1 MSSGRLWYSTAASH
15 AATWWE
21 QRRQHMTV
29 DAVPSLLEAFHR
41 SDRTAQ
47 RYHVGK
53 AGISQ
58 EQLQRVPKL
67 GRLKQEILSRSLRN
81 RRNSASEDTW
91 STPKGK
97 VMPYPGT
104 ATPGEGET
112 ETISPLLPSAN
123 VQSGQRLS
131 IPQLQRLADQGDA
144 GAQVDLRIVESQ
156 QHASSS
162 SKLPLTP
169 TDDASSR
176 PKKLI
181 PPKGWLH
188 FVAGGAGGMCGAI
201 ITSPLDVVKTRLQSD
216 LYRQRSPQKGAAS
229 LASSEAA
236 ASQNSGILQSA
247 RRLAY
252 HFVETGYL
260 LKEISTTEGP
270 RALFRGLGPTL
281 VGVIPARSINFY
293 TYGNGKALIADRFN
307 GGKETSLVHL
317 SAAALA
323 GLVTATATNP
333 IWVVKTR
340 LQLDSRRNERPAAS
354 PSSATASPTRP
365 IASTAS
371 ATATRPGVAH
381 FSTAASVVRSKK
393 TLGTFGEP
401 AFFHASKASSGSS
414 MNSLQMTLHIVR
426 KEGVKG
432 LYKGMSASYLGV
444 AEGTIQWVLYE
455 RLKKMGVDQPQDG
468 QGQGKVT
475 GKLSSMV
482 GAAGV
487 AKLVA
492 SLATYPHEVVRTRLR
507 QQPEAGQKPKYTG
520 LLQTVRLVY
529 KEEGFAALYGGLSA
543 HLLRVVPNAVV
554 MFSIYELTLRFATK
568 TDDVQ

>member
-1 MSSGRLWYSTAASH
+1 
-15 AATWWE
+15 
-21 QRRQHMTV
+21 
-29 DAVPSLLEAFHR
+29 
-41 SDRTAQ
+41 
-47 RYHVGK
+47 
-53 AGISQ
+53 
-58 EQLQRVPKL
+58 
-67 GRLKQEILSRSLRN
+67 
-81 RRNSASEDTW
+81 
-91 STPKGK
+91 
-97 VMPYPGT
+97 MPYPGT

-131 IPQLQRLADQGDA
+131 ISQLQRLADQGDA

-162 SKLPLTP
+162 SKLPITP
-169 TDDASSR
+169 IDDASSR

-229 LASSEAA
+229 LASSVAA
-236 ASQNSGILQSA
+236 ASQKSGTLQSA

-354 PSSATASPTRP
+354 SSAAPATSATASSTRT
-365 IASTAS
+365 IASTSS

-381 FSTAASVVRSKK
+381 FSTVASVVRSKK

-455 RLKKMGVDQPQDG
+455 RLKKIGVDQPRDG

-487 AKLVA
+487 AKLIA

-507 QQPEAGQKPKYTG
+507 QQPEAGQKAKYTG
-520 LLQTVRLVY
+520 LLQTVKLVY
-529 KEEGFAALYGGLSA
+529 REEGFAALYGGLSA

-568 TDDVQ
+568 DE

>member
-1 MSSGRLWYSTAASH
+1 
-15 AATWWE
+15 
-21 QRRQHMTV
+21 
-29 DAVPSLLEAFHR
+29 
-41 SDRTAQ
+41 
-47 RYHVGK
+47 
-53 AGISQ
+53 
-58 EQLQRVPKL
+58 
-67 GRLKQEILSRSLRN
+67 
-81 RRNSASEDTW
+81 
-91 STPKGK
+91 
-97 VMPYPGT
+97 MPYPAT
-104 ATPGEGET
+104 VTPGEGET
-112 ETISPLLPSAN
+112 ETISPILPSAT
-123 VQSGQRLS
+123 VQSSRQLS
-131 IPQLQRLADQGDA
+131 VPQLQQLASRGDA
-144 GAQVDLRIVESQ
+144 GAQVDLRTLESQ
-156 QHASSS
+156 QASSS
-162 SKLPLTP
+162 SSRSTLSDGP
-169 TDDASSR
+169 R

-216 LYRQRSPQKGAAS
+216 LYRQRPAKTP
-229 LASSEAA
+229 AA
-236 ASQNSGILQSA
+236 ATGVLANA

-293 TYGNGKALIADRFN
+293 TYGNGKSLIADRFN
-307 GGKETSLVHL
+307 HGKETSLVHL

-323 GLVTATATNP
+323 GVVTATATNP

-340 LQLDSRRNERPAAS
+340 LQLDSRQANPPARSTPA
-354 PSSATASPTRP
+354 
-365 IASTAS
+365 IA
-371 ATATRPGVAH
+371 RPGTAH
-381 FSTAASVVRSKK
+381 FSTTAIAKSKK
-393 TLGTFGEP
+393 TLGAFGEP
-401 AFFHASKASSGSS
+401 AFFHAAKTTGSS

-426 KEGVKG
+426 SEGVKG

-455 RLKKMGVDQPQDG
+455 RLKKWGADTPEG
-468 QGQGKVT
+468 SPKVG

-492 SLATYPHEVVRTRLR
+492 SLITYPHEVVRTRLR
-507 QQPEAGQKPKYTG
+507 QQPAPGERAKYTG
-520 LLQTVRLVY
+520 LVQTVKLVY
-529 KEEGFAALYGGLSA
+529 REEGLAALYGGLSA

-554 MFSIYELTLRFATK
+554 MFSIYELTLRLATK
-568 TDDVQ
+568 VE